1 MAKFELSDIALRSVC
16 PNNKI
21 MLDDKEMPSVM
32 VYIPA
37 FKLKDVL
44 NTEDTSVHPA
54 FRRNGKEIPGFYV
67 GKFLTHNYN
76 GRAYSLPGED
86 PSASIDLDTADS
98 YCRAKGAGWHEI
110 TAAEWSA
117 LALWCKKNG
126 TMPKGNN
133 QWGRDIDEKTYS
145 AVPTTYETGSNH
157 KGEPAHT
164 ATGTGPV
171 SWSHDGTLAGIFD
184 LNGNIWKWCTGL
196 RLVHGE
202 LQILKDNDA
211 ADASADLRADSGA
224 WKAINGTTGELI
236 TPNGSGTTPG
246 SVKLD
251 YKASVWTYTTNEITP
266 VGNSGCIFG
275 KVTADETIADPA
287 KLLLRALTMLPDD
300 GAAETEYN
308 GDYLYCNTQEAERC
322 LFRGGNWAVGAS
334 AGVFNSYLNDPR
346 SYVIVNVG
354 GLSAF
359 VPPDTAD

>member
-1 MAKFELSDIALRSVC
+1 MANFNLSDIALRSVC
-16 PNNKI
+16 PNNKLL
-21 MLDDKEMPSVM
+21 MDDKEMPSVM
-32 VYIPA
+32 VWIPKFA
-37 FKLKDVL
+37 LKDVL
-44 NTEDTSVHPA
+44 NTVDTSVHPA

-67 GKFLTHNYN
+67 GKFLTHNHN

-86 PSASIDLDTADS
+86 PSASINLDTADS

-117 LALWCKKNG
+117 IALWCKKNG

-133 QWGRDIDEKTYS
+133 NYGKDTEEKIYS
-145 AVPTTYETGSNH
+145 AVPTTVDDQGRTCR
-157 KGEPAHT
+157 T

-184 LNGNIWKWCTGL
+184 LNGNVWKWCTGL

-236 TPNGSGTTPG
+236 TPNGSGTTPD
-246 SVKLD
+246 SVKL
-251 YKASVWTYTTNEITP
+251 SWGSSIFTYTTGAITSSE
-266 VGNSGCIFG
+266 GGKGCLFA
-275 KVTADETIADPA
+275 KVTADATIKDPA

-300 GAAETEYN
+300 GADEADYN
-308 GDYLYCNTQEAERC
+308 GDYFYANVDEAERC
-322 LFRGGNWAVGAS
+322 LIRGGGWSNGGY
-334 AGVFNSYLNDPR
+334 AGVFHSHLLSPR
-346 SYVIVNVG
+346 SHVAAHLG

-359 VPPDTAD
+359 AAPDTAG

>member
-1 MAKFELSDIALRSVC
+1 MANFNLSDIALRSVC

-21 MLDDKEMPSVM
+21 LMDDKEMPSVM
-32 VYIPA
+32 VYIPS

-44 NTEDTSVHPA
+44 KTESTDVHPA

-86 PSASIDLDTADS
+86 PSASINLDTADS

-117 LALWCKKNG
+117 IALWCKKNG

-133 QWGRDIDEKTYS
+133 NYGKDTEEKIYS
-145 AVPTTYETGSNH
+145 AVPTTVDDQGRTCR
-157 KGEPAHT
+157 T

-184 LNGNIWKWCTGL
+184 LNGNVWKWCTGL

-236 TPNGSGTTPG
+236 TPNGSGTTEG

-251 YKASVWTYTTNEITP
+251 YKASVWTYTTGAITANT
-266 VGNSGCIFG
+266 GAGCLFG
-275 KVTADETIADPA
+275 KVTADETIQDPA
-287 KLLLRALTMLPDD
+287 KLLLRALTMLPDE

-308 GDYLYCNTQEAERC
+308 GDYFYCNTQEAERC
-322 LFRGGNWAVGAS
+322 LIRGGHWAHGAN
-334 AGVFNSYLNDPR
+334 AGVFLSHLAYAR
-346 SYVIVNVG
+346 SSAYVNLG

-359 VPPDTAD
+359 AAPDTAD